1 MAILNATLFKEK
13 YGIIVRK
20 LDVPPNF
27 DVVAFENPD
36 GTAVVVVANTNT
48 YDSMLNLKVGEKVV
62 SLRVL
67 RESVSTVIL

>member
-1 MAILNATLFKEK
+1 M
-13 YGIIVRK
+13 
-20 LDVPPNF
+20 
-27 DVVAFENPD
+27 VAFENPD
-36 GTAVVVVANTNT
+36 GTAVVVVANTDT